1 MARLTLSTDEGER
14 EDPDQGAL
22 DAALA
27 RLAAESESYVL
38 LASEAGEYLQATRS
52 GGHLSLERQE
62 GSTRYGWE
70 GTPSPADLAGA
81 FSGFL
86 GGGPAWRQD
95 ARWKRT
101 TDEDSAREHRV
112 ALLSVLRAA
121 PLKVPQGPDGA
132 LWASTNGEVTALLAF
147 ASEEALLEACA
158 GAGVLTLEAGE
169 LLRRFLAAPHQVLF
183 VEAGGDWVSVDKA
196 EAQALLDAGK

>member
-1 MARLTLSTDEGER
+1 VARLTLSTDEGER
-14 EDPDQGAL
+14 EDPDAGAV

-27 RLAAESESYVL
+27 RLAAESEAYVL

-62 GSTRYGWE
+62 GSTRFAWE
-70 GTPSPADLAGA
+70 GVPAPADLAGA
-81 FSGFL
+81 FGGFL
-86 GGGPAWRQD
+86 GGGPAWRED
-95 ARWKRT
+95 PRWKRT

-112 ALLSVLRAA
+112 ALLAVLRAA
-121 PLKVPQGPDGA
+121 PLKVPQSPDGA

-147 ASEEALLEACA
+147 ASEEALRETCV
-158 GAGVLTLEAGE
+158 GAGVLTLEATD
-169 LLRRFLAAPHQVLF
+169 LLARFLEAPHQVLF

-196 EAQALLDAGK
+196 EARALLDASV